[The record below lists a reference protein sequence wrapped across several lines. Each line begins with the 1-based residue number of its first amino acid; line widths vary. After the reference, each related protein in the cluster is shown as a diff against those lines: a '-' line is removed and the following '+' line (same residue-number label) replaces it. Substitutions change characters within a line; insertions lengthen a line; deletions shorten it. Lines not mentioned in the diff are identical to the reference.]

1 MLQLLNYFTLEKGIG
16 VLKGAE
22 EEQTMG
28 RGRMARDDPK
38 EEVYRYI
45 LREELGAE

>member
-1 MLQLLNYFTLEKGIG
+1 M
-16 VLKGAE
+16 KGAE

-45 LREELGAE
+45 LREELGDE